1 MDVMRRSDKRK
12 DLLEFLPVDMRERLL
27 QRLSANERVDPIRR
41 TELLAGLNQDEKER
55 IASDIAQRVLQDGT
69 AIPLCTILYE
79 SDQQAISMILGLVL
93 NRKFD
98 DAHFSIGFD
107 GNDDV
112 KAAVITELSF
122 LLKALSKNMI
132 SDDKPILVE
141 IARETVAFVDGINKD
156 EMNERLALAVNQL
169 TEETQTKKIGI
180 IG

>member
-1 MDVMRRSDKRK
+1 MDVMRRSYERK
-12 DLLEFLPVDMRERLL
+12 DLLEFLPEDQRKSLL

-41 TELLAGLNQDEKER
+41 AKLLAGLSQDEKER

-93 NRKFD
+93 NRNFD

-122 LLKALSKNMI
+122 LLKALCKSMI
-132 SDDKPILVE
+132 PGDKSIMVE
-141 IARETVAFVDGINKD
+141 IARETATFVDNIDK
-156 EMNERLALAVNQL
+156 EKMNERLASAVAKL
-169 TEETQTKKIGI
+169 TEETPTKKIGI
-180 IG
+180 T